1 MMTPEFSR
9 RDLIGAI
16 AAVPLAPLL
25 PTPAEAQPIPTRK
38 WSVPYGAAVRG
49 GSLTEDAEYRATLAA
64 YCDQLVSEGGLKWF
78 DLRPTRDRFDFSEG
92 DRYLAFARANGMKF
106 RGHTLVWHGALPP
119 WAEAIDNAVV
129 AEREMIRHIETVV
142 GHYRG
147 KIANWDVVNEAI
159 ADDPQTAPGLRDS
172 LWLRRIGPRYVA
184 LALRAAAQADP
195 GAKLI
200 INDYDIEF
208 VGDRYKRKREAF
220 LRLIRSLRADNVP
233 LHGVGLQGH
242 LSDNQIDQAGLT
254 AFASEIKAMGLE
266 FMVTEL
272 DVVDNKMPGPPEM
285 RDMVAAARVHDFLG
299 AIFAAI
305 RPSAVLTWGITD
317 KYSWVPIYFKRG
329 DGLPNRPLPFDVQ
342 YKPKPMMQ
350 VIEHFCR

>member
-1 MMTPEFSR
+1 MPISELSR
-9 RDLIGAI
+9 RGLIGAI
-16 AAVPLAPLL
+16 GALPLVALAGP
-25 PTPAEAQPIPTRK
+25 PAGAQSAPTRK
-38 WSVPYGAAVRG
+38 WSVPYGAALRG
-49 GSLTEDAEYRATLAA
+49 GALAEDTEYRNTLTA
-64 YCDQLVSEGGLKWF
+64 YCDVLVSEGGLKWA
-78 DLRPTRDRFDFSEG
+78 DLRPTRDRFDFSEA
-92 DRYLAFARANGMKF
+92 DRYLAFASTNDMQF
-106 RGHTLVWHGALPP
+106 RGHTLVWHGALPK

-129 AEREMIRHIETVV
+129 AEREMIRHIETVM
-142 GHYRG
+142 GRYRG
-147 KIANWDVVNEAI
+147 RIANWDVVNEAI
-159 ADDPQTAPGLRDS
+159 AEDPQTPSGLRDS
-172 LWLRRIGPRYVA
+172 PWLRHIGPRYVA

-200 INDYDIEF
+200 INDFDIEF

-254 AFASEIKAMGLE
+254 AFVNEIKAMGLE

-272 DVVDNKMPGPPEM
+272 DVVDNKMPGPPDM

-299 AIFAAI
+299 AIFAAMK
-305 RPSAVLTWGITD
+305 PSAVLTWGITD